1 MGNPDL
7 VIVFNDGEK
16 SFVINGNYY
25 NTRKEAIDIGLY
37 RYGRYVNEVMD
48 IADKPE
54 ELNFEIRSIN
64 IYVL

>member
-7 VIVFNDGEK
+7 VIVFNNGEMNFLIK
-16 SFVINGNYY
+16 GIDYETRENALGIGIMKWQEFV
-25 NTRKEAIDIGLY
+25 KEAM
-37 RYGRYVNEVMD
+37 E

-64 IYVL
+64 FYEL